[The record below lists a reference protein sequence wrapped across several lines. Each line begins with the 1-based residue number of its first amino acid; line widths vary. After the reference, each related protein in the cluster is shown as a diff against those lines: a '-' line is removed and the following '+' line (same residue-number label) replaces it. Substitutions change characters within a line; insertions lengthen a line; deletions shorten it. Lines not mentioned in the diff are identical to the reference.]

1 MFLTVRVAKTASK
14 MSNPIFTEKTI
25 REGVAN
31 YGTPFWLYDR
41 ATIEKRVQEL
51 KCFDT
56 VRFAQKACPNL
67 SIISIVRK
75 AGAVVDAVSAGE
87 IVRALRAGYKG
98 GESDKQVPQ
107 IVYSA
112 DIFDH
117 DAIELVKKYN
127 IHVNVGS
134 ADMIQQLADAGV
146 RSNLTLRVNPGFG
159 HGHSKKTNTGGPL
172 SKHGVWHSQ
181 LKDCVKLAQ
190 ANGMWITGLH
200 MHIGSGTDF
209 EHLATVCDAM
219 RDASRRLG
227 SHIRMISA
235 GGGLP
240 IPYKEEEKGNRI
252 DVQAYYDLWDKTR
265 KDIAQSV
272 GHDVAL
278 EVEPGRYIVAESAV
292 LVAEIRAVKK
302 QEDKLFYLVDA
313 GFNDLVRPSFYG
325 SYHGISIVSKDG
337 RELGPEQDVIVAGPL
352 CESGDVFTQ
361 EEGGY
366 VVTRKLPTA
375 LVGDFLVL
383 HDAGAYGSAMSSN
396 YNSRRFAPEIL
407 QNNGKLEVIR
417 ERQTFDQLMENEK
430 IVTL

>member
-1 MFLTVRVAKTASK
+1 MFSD
-14 MSNPIFTEKTI
+14 ETI
-25 REGVAN
+25 REGVAQ

-41 ATIEKRVQEL
+41 ETIEARIREL
-51 KCFDT
+51 SRFDT

-67 SIISIVRK
+67 SIISLMRK
-75 AGAVVDAVSAGE
+75 NGALVDAVSAGE

-107 IVYSA
+107 IVYTA
-112 DIFDH
+112 DIFDR
-117 DAIELVKKYN
+117 DALELVKKYG

-134 ADMIQQLADAGV
+134 ADMIEQLACAGI

-181 LKDCVKLAQ
+181 IKDSVKLAQ

-200 MHIGSGTDF
+200 MHIGSGSDF
-209 EHLATVCDAM
+209 DHLSKVCDAM

-227 SHIRMISA
+227 SHIRTISA

-240 IPYKEEEKGNRI
+240 IPYKEEEKGERI
-252 DVQAYYDLWDKTR
+252 DTRAYYDLWDKTR

-272 GHDVAL
+272 GHDISL
-278 EVEPGRYIVAESAV
+278 EVEPGRYLVAESAV
-292 LVAEIRAVKK
+292 LVAEIRAIKK
-302 QEDKLFYLVDA
+302 QENNLFYLIDA

-325 SYHGISIVSKDG
+325 SYHAISIVSRDG
-337 RELGPEQDVIVAGPL
+337 RELGPETDAIVAGPL

-361 EEGGY
+361 EEGGF

-375 LVGDFLVL
+375 KVGDYLVL
-383 HDAGAYGSAMSSN
+383 HDVGAYGSAMSSN
-396 YNSRRFAPEIL
+396 YNSRRYAPEVL
-407 QNNGKLEVIR
+407 RTNGKLEIIR
-417 ERQTFDQLMENEK
+417 ERESFDQLMQNEK

>member
-1 MFLTVRVAKTASK
+1 MFSD
-14 MSNPIFTEKTI
+14 ETI
-25 REGVAN
+25 REGVAQ

-41 ATIEKRVQEL
+41 ETIEARIREL
-51 KCFDT
+51 SRFDT

-67 SIISIVRK
+67 SIISLMRK
-75 AGAVVDAVSAGE
+75 NGALVDAVSAGE

-107 IVYSA
+107 IVYTA
-112 DIFDH
+112 DIFDR
-117 DAIELVKKYN
+117 DALELVKKYG

-134 ADMIQQLADAGV
+134 ADMIEQLACAGI

-181 LKDCVKLAQ
+181 IKDSVKLAQ

-200 MHIGSGTDF
+200 MHIGSGSDF
-209 EHLATVCDAM
+209 DHLSKVCDAM

-227 SHIRMISA
+227 SHIRTISA

-240 IPYKEEEKGNRI
+240 IPYKEEEKGERI
-252 DVQAYYDLWDKTR
+252 DTRAYYDLWDKTR

-272 GHDVAL
+272 GHDISL
-278 EVEPGRYIVAESAV
+278 EVEPGRYLVAESAV
-292 LVAEIRAVKK
+292 LVAEIRAIKK
-302 QEDKLFYLVDA
+302 QENNLFYLIDA

-325 SYHGISIVSKDG
+325 SYHAISIVSRDG
-337 RELGPEQDVIVAGPL
+337 RELGPETDAIVAGPL

-361 EEGGY
+361 EEGGF

-375 LVGDFLVL
+375 KVGDYLVL
-383 HDAGAYGSAMSSN
+383 HDVGAYGSAMSSN
-396 YNSRRFAPEIL
+396 YNSRRYAPEIL
-407 QNNGKLEVIR
+407 RTNGKLEIIR
-417 ERQTFDQLMENEK
+417 ERETFDQLMQNEK
-430 IVTL
+430 IVAL

>member
-1 MFLTVRVAKTASK
+1 M
-14 MSNPIFTEKTI
+14 
-25 REGVAN
+25 
-31 YGTPFWLYDR
+31 
-41 ATIEKRVQEL
+41 
-51 KCFDT
+51 
-56 VRFAQKACPNL
+56 
-67 SIISIVRK
+67 
-75 AGAVVDAVSAGE
+75 
-87 IVRALRAGYKG
+87 
-98 GESDKQVPQ
+98 
-107 IVYSA
+107 
-112 DIFDH
+112 
-117 DAIELVKKYN
+117 KKYN

-134 ADMIQQLADAGV
+134 ADMIQQLADADV

-375 LVGDFLVL
+375 QVGDFLVL

>member
-1 MFLTVRVAKTASK
+1 
-14 MSNPIFTEKTI
+14 MSSPLFTEETI
-25 REGVAN
+25 REGVAK

-41 ATIEKRVQEL
+41 STIEKRVQEL

-75 AGAVVDAVSAGE
+75 AGALVDAVSAGE

-112 DIFDH
+112 DIFDR
-117 DAIELVKKYN
+117 DAIELVKKHN

-134 ADMIQQLADAGV
+134 ADMIKQLADAGV

-235 GGGLP
+235 GGGLL
-240 IPYKEEEKGNRI
+240 IPYKEEDKGNRI
-252 DVQAYYDLWDKTR
+252 DIQAYYSLWDKTR
-265 KDIAQSV
+265 KAIAQSV
-272 GHDVAL
+272 GHDIAL
-278 EVEPGRYIVAESAV
+278 EVEPGRYIAAESAV
-292 LVAEIRAVKK
+292 LVSEIRAVKT

-337 RELGPEQDVIVAGPL
+337 RELGPERDVIVAGPL

-366 VVTRKLPTA
+366 VVTRKLPA
-375 LVGDFLVL
+375 AQVGDYLIL

-430 IVTL
+430 IVDL